1 MDTLT
6 RKGEKSPFLLP
17 PKSKNQ
23 IAKSTIKRKTERKK
37 NEIPLSKGYLDKTKS
52 TIKRISGR
60 VPERISGKSKS
71 TIKRISARIS
81 ERIPVDI
88 FQSNMI

>member
-23 IAKSTIKRKTERKK
+23 IAKSTIKR
-37 NEIPLSKGYLDKTKS
+37 LSETTQS
-52 TIKRISGR
+52 TIKRK
-60 VPERISGKSKS
+60 P
-71 TIKRISARIS
+71 ARIS

-88 FQSNMI
+88 SQSNMI

>member
-1 MDTLT
+1 MDTLNKE
-6 RKGEKSPFLLP
+6 RGRNPLFFLP

-23 IAKSTIKRKTERKK
+23 ITQSTIKRLSETTQSTIKRK
-37 NEIPLSKGYLDKTKS
+37 P
-52 TIKRISGR
+52 
-60 VPERISGKSKS
+60 
-71 TIKRISARIS
+71 ARIS